1 MVEHIQGFRRMAAAW
16 ALGFMLVGGPPAV
29 AQTGLLVVAHG
40 ANAAWNARV
49 RETMTQVRWTHGPMA
64 VAFLMGSEAKTAGW
78 DSAVD
83 SLLAAQA
90 KSIVVVPLMVSS
102 YGGHYRE
109 IEYYAGMRDSVAGHH
124 MEMRH
129 GPPPVPTRVTPALD
143 AAPELGDAIVARWS
157 ALSERDRARPVL
169 LVAHGPSN
177 SVDAAHWLVNLRS
190 AAGALPAAGL
200 RAPFAV
206 ALLWDDADPPLRAA
220 AVGSMRDTV
229 NALAATSHD
238 SVTVIAVLIS
248 SGSIDR
254 QKLPGDLEG
263 LPVRYTPTPLAPLP
277 ALARW
282 IERSAAA
289 SLGPSPA
296 GER

>member
-1 MVEHIQGFRRMAAAW
+1 
-16 ALGFMLVGGPPAV
+16 MLNQIHGLRYAFGIGTLSLLLAGAPPAL

-40 ANAAWNARV
+40 ANAEWNARV
-49 RETMTQVRWTHGPMA
+49 RETARQVRWTHGPMA
-64 VAFLMGSEAKTAGW
+64 VAFLMGSEADSAGW
-78 DSAVD
+78 DRGVD
-83 SLLAAQA
+83 ALLAAQA

-109 IEYYAGMRDSVAGHH
+109 IEYYAGIRDSVAGHH

-129 GPPPVPTRVTPALD
+129 RPPPVPARVTPALD
-143 AAPELGDAIVARWS
+143 AAPELGAALVARWS
-157 ALSERDRARPVL
+157 ALSERDRNRPVL

-177 SVDAAHWLVNLRS
+177 PDDAGRWLVNLRS
-190 AAGALPAAGL
+190 AAGALPGAGL

-220 AVGSMRDTV
+220 AVAAMRDTV
-229 NALAATSHD
+229 NGLATASRD

-254 QKLPGDLEG
+254 QKLPVDLEG

-277 ALARW
+277 ALAHW

-289 SLGPSPA
+289 ALGAIPE
-296 GER
+296 GDR

>member
-1 MVEHIQGFRRMAAAW
+1 
-16 ALGFMLVGGPPAV
+16 
-29 AQTGLLVVAHG
+29 VAHG
-40 ANAAWNARV
+40 ANAEWNARV
-49 RETMTQVRWTHGPMA
+49 RETAMQVRWTHGPMA
-64 VAFLMGSEAKTAGW
+64 VAFLMGNEAQTSGW
-78 DSAVD
+78 DNAVEA
-83 SLLAAQA
+83 LLAARV

-109 IEYYAGMRDSVAGHH
+109 IEYYAGIRDSVAGHH
-124 MEMRH
+124 MELRH
-129 GPPPVPTRVTPALD
+129 RPLPVPARVTPALD
-143 AAPELGDAIVARWS
+143 AAPELGAALVARWS
-157 ALSERDRARPVL
+157 ALSERDRTRPVL
-169 LVAHGPSN
+169 LVAHGPSDPE
-177 SVDAAHWLVNLRS
+177 DAAHWLVNLRR
-190 AAGALPAAGL
+190 AAGALPGAGL

-220 AVGSMRDTV
+220 AVAALRDTV
-229 NALAATSHD
+229 SVLAAASHD

-289 SLGPSPA
+289 TLGATSA
-296 GER
+296 GGR